1 MRDLARTVTLYI
13 CDCKGEHWIP
23 GPPSVMCCSRCGNQ
37 MLGQR
42 VISRRLRRSLKLAS
56 WESAGQAALNLAAHI
71 ERTTVCQAQI
81 VPEESALGR
90 AFSSSLSTPR
100 DWNEIHRN
108 TGFLA
113 GRPGFASSDFKS
125 RGRLK
130 KACLR
135 VLEPEPIRLHLNA
148 DETTPMVQGKL
159 VEAEFAFRSGRRASR
174 AILSP
179 EKELITAVHPML
191 DLPFTVSSDG
201 KAASAVPLEIKT
213 VGAVEAT
220 FQTLVLHQVALQ
232 AYAFGVDEALLLRIE
247 RKYDGRGRYIAL
259 LIGNLLDFHRSLVE
273 RWLTG
278 DEELAALLRNVRRL
292 A

>member
-1 MRDLARTVTLYI
+1 MSFYV
-13 CDCKGEHWIP
+13 CKCEGELWIP
-23 GPPSVMCCSRCGNQ
+23 GPVAVRVCTRCGNN
-37 MLGQR
+37 MIASR
-42 VISRRLRRSLKLAS
+42 TISRRRRRSLKSAT

-90 AFSSSLSTPR
+90 AFASSLSTPR
-100 DWNEIHRN
+100 DWDEIHRN

-130 KACLR
+130 KALVR
-135 VLEPEPIRLHLNA
+135 VLEPEPLRLHLNA
-148 DETTPMVQGKL
+148 NETTPMVQGKL
-159 VEAEFAFRSGRRASR
+159 VEAEFAFRCGRRASR

-179 EKELITAVHPML
+179 EKELIAAVHPVL

-213 VGAVEAT
+213 TESVESP
-220 FQTLVLHQVALQ
+220 FKTLVLHQVALQ
-232 AYAFGVDEALLLRIE
+232 AYAFGMDEAVLLRIE
-247 RKYDGRGRYIAL
+247 RRYDGRGRYVAL

-273 RWLTG
+273 SWLTG
-278 DEELAALLRNVRRL
+278 DEELAALLQDVRRL
-292 A
+292 P